1 MDPWLDSE
9 KLLPGQNWQV
19 EIPKALFS
27 SDVIIVC
34 LSKNSVDKEGY
45 VQKEIKFALD
55 KAREMPEG
63 RIFLI
68 PARLEEC
75 DLPYSLRAYQYV
87 NLFEADG
94 YRRLLRSLRMRAE
107 QIGATK
113 ISVNQDTTPSD
124 VEKAAREKAE
134 HDGAEKDAREKLE
147 RDAAEKLAR
156 ERAEQENAEKIAR
169 EEAERKA
176 VEKAAREKLER
187 DAAEKLARER
197 AEQENAEKIF
207 NEEAERK
214 AADKAARAQAELD
227 AVVKTAREKERRYNA
242 EKIARETAQKKQATQ
257 KQPANKP
264 FPAWL
269 GVLGIIFLVIVG
281 VIVAT
286 NQHPSTP
293 VSAATATVT
302 ALPIATETF
311 SVTASPLP
319 TETIT
324 PEPTSTLAPTL
335 DIFLTMASD
344 KNVIAFQVS
353 DKDGMALLVVPPG
366 NFQMGSTDSDTNA
379 QPDEKPQH
387 TVQLDAFLIDQTDV
401 TNKMY
406 ALCVSAGAC
415 TSPSSTSSATRP
427 SYYGNSEFDN
437 YPVINVN
444 WNMADTYCKWAGR
457 ELPTEAQWEKA
468 ARGTDGYTY
477 PWGNN
482 TPDITL
488 LNYNGIDGDTTEVG
502 SYPKGASP
510 YGALDMAGN
519 VWQWMNDWY
528 SDTYYQSSPSSNPLG
543 PVSGQDRV
551 LRGGSWGN
559 FYASVRSAD
568 RLRSEP
574 TYTNYSVGF
583 RCAMSAAK

>member
-1 MDPWLDSE
+1 
-9 KLLPGQNWQV
+9 
-19 EIPKALFS
+19 
-27 SDVIIVC
+27 
-34 LSKNSVDKEGY
+34 
-45 VQKEIKFALD
+45 
-55 KAREMPEG
+55 
-63 RIFLI
+63 
-68 PARLEEC
+68 LEEC

-134 HDGAEKDAREKLE
+134 HDAAEKDAREKLE

-281 VIVAT
+281 VIVAA

-293 VSAATATVT
+293 IPAATM
-302 ALPIATETF
+302 I
-311 SVTASPLP
+311 SP
-319 TETIT
+319 
-324 PEPTSTLAPTL
+324 
-335 DIFLTMASD
+335 
-344 KNVIAFQVS
+344 
-353 DKDGMALLVVPPG
+353 KDGMTLMYVPAG
-366 NFQMGSTDSDTNA
+366 NFLMGSANSDPYA
-379 QPDEKPQH
+379 QANEMPQH
-387 TVQLDAFLIDQTDV
+387 TVYLDAFWIDQTDV
-401 TNKMY
+401 TNAMY
-406 ALCVSAGAC
+406 AKCVSASAC
-415 TSPSSTSSATRP
+415 PQPTKLRSYTHS
-427 SYYGNSEFDN
+427 SYYGNSQFDN
-437 YPVINVN
+437 YPVIYVT
-444 WNMADTYCKWAGR
+444 WDDATAYCKWAVR
-457 ELPTEAQWEKA
+457 RLPTEAEWEKA
-468 ARGTDGYTY
+468 ARGTDGRIY
-477 PWGNN
+477 PWGNEPPN
-482 TPDITL
+482 SNL
-488 LNYNGIDGDTTEVG
+488 LNYNNNVGDTTKVG
-502 SYPKGASP
+502 KYPNGTSP
-510 YGALDMAGN
+510 YGVLDMEGE
-519 VWQWMNDWY
+519 VWQWVADWY
-528 SDTYYQSSPSSNPLG
+528 DSDYYANSPSSNPLG
-543 PVSGQDRV
+543 PSSGQYRV
-551 LRGGSWGN
+551 QRGGSWYIGEN
-559 FYASVRSAD
+559 LDDYVVRSAYRFRD
-568 RLRSEP
+568 DS
-574 TYTNYSVGF
+574 TSSSIIGF